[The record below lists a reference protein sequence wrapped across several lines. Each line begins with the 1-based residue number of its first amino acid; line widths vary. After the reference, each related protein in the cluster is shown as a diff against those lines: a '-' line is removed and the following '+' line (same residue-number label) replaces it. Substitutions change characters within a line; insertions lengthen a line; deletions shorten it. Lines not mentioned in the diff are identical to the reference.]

1 MCQLS
6 AILLFRKAEKNSK
19 TDSSENTRISQQ
31 KQLNWVFCNQVS
43 PKEKSKPRM
52 VASATELVQESFSP
66 ASAMKVTN
74 ARNGMVESMPP
85 EGHAAGGKS
94 NRRLRRPMR

>member
-1 MCQLS
+1 
-6 AILLFRKAEKNSK
+6 
-19 TDSSENTRISQQ
+19 
-31 KQLNWVFCNQVS
+31 
-43 PKEKSKPRM
+43 M

-66 ASAMKVTN
+66 ASAMKLTN